1 MVFDCLWLAYIFIL
15 FRFVEFFFDCVGV
28 EVEVKCVDSLVGF
41 VFLLENF
48 RFYLE
53 EEGKGVNEVGEKVVF
68 KNMWIFKEV
77 RCLINKLL
85 YLFKILMN

>member
-1 MVFDCLWLAYIFIL
+1 M
-15 FRFVEFFFDCVGV
+15 EFFFDCVGV
-28 EVEVKCVDSLVGF
+28 EVEVKCVDFLVGF

-68 KNMWIFKEV
+68 KNT
-77 RCLINKLL
+77 
-85 YLFKILMN
+85 

>member
-1 MVFDCLWLAYIFIL
+1 MFVYIKYVVLCVLYICLLCMIFDCLWLAYIFIL
-15 FRFVEFFFDCVGV
+15 FRLVEFFFDCVGV
-28 EVEVKCVDSLVGF
+28 EVEVKCVDFLVGF

-68 KNMWIFKEV
+68 KNI
-77 RCLINKLL
+77 
-85 YLFKILMN
+85 